1 MIRVAVVRM
10 ADGLAERMI
19 CYTVRTLACRIVGLP
34 HRGFSWRPPEGGVNS
49 PLAFVICPA
58 ARSMG

>member
-19 CYTVRTLACRIVGLP
+19 CHTVRTLACRIVGLP
-34 HRGFSWRPPEGGVNS
+34 HRGFSWRPPECGVNS
-49 PLAFVICPA
+49 L
-58 ARSMG
+58 